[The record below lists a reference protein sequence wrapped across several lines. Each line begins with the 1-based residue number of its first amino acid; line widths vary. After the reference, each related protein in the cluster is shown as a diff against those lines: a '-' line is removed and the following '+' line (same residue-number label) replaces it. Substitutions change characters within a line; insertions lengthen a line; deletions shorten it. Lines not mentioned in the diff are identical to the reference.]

1 MFLFFLFLNFFFS
14 IFKFFDDSETQKTEK
29 STYDTRKEEIV
40 FVAEDIGE
48 AHGHLCRLGF
58 NWDVAGP

>member
-1 MFLFFLFLNFFFS
+1 M
-14 IFKFFDDSETQKTEK
+14 
-29 STYDTRKEEIV
+29 TRKDKDEEIV